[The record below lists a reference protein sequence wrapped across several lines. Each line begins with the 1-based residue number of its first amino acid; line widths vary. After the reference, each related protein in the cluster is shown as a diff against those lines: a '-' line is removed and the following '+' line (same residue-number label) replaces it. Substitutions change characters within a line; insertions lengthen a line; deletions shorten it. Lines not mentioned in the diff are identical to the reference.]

1 MSTSSYAPPE
11 GENEQ
16 ARVRRAAQVS
26 AAPTLAGGSSPT
38 VDVLRHL
45 QRTAGNGAVNMLLR
59 QYAVQRRGCSG
70 EENAAELSGPSGP
83 VARQGEEMLQR
94 AVAPPPSWLRRK
106 TVCDDQGVC
115 QEEDDEQSSQQSDQ
129 STGASQQ
136 SDGSAD
142 QSTDDGQTYT
152 PAGGSTTD
160 GQSATASSGADASGQ
175 NYTPDNGSDGS
186 GQNYTPAGGDGTG
199 SQDTTPDDG
208 GGGMS
213 TQNATSD
220 SGSDGSDGGQ
230 SVAPP
235 AQQDAQDGGCDS
247 ITPSDQWS
255 VTSVAALSAADGI
268 ALSGMAFVLKDMQP
282 NGCEHHMSFA
292 GVGLG
297 IGGKIKGKAL
307 PVSLANPS
315 ATTFHTVIPVTADEF
330 NTFGR
335 LWVANVDVGPGIGIG
350 RMQFSAFKTDP
361 EALDIGGLEGGLG
374 AGAMA
379 LVGRFSVS

>member
-1 MSTSSYAPPE
+1 
-11 GENEQ
+11 
-16 ARVRRAAQVS
+16 
-26 AAPTLAGGSSPT
+26 
-38 VDVLRHL
+38 
-45 QRTAGNGAVNMLLR
+45 
-59 QYAVQRRGCSG
+59 
-70 EENAAELSGPSGP
+70 
-83 VARQGEEMLQR
+83 
-94 AVAPPPSWLRRK
+94 
-106 TVCDDQGVC
+106 
-115 QEEDDEQSSQQSDQ
+115 
-129 STGASQQ
+129 
-136 SDGSAD
+136 
-142 QSTDDGQTYT
+142 
-152 PAGGSTTD
+152 
-160 GQSATASSGADASGQ
+160 
-175 NYTPDNGSDGS
+175 
-186 GQNYTPAGGDGTG
+186 
-199 SQDTTPDDG
+199 
-208 GGGMS
+208 MS

-268 ALSGMAFVLKDMQP
+268 ALSGMAYVLKDMQP